1 MMIKTYSDIIFLF
14 LILMCVIRALLIN
27 SRLCRNTG
35 ESDWTSDIDLEP
47 NNVTNGGV
55 LTLFYECNIV
65 TCKIL
70 EFYMSVHVSHKLSVE
85 ERDSLTM
92 LALSLD

>member
-14 LILMCVIRALLIN
+14 LILMCVIRVLLIN

-55 LTLFYECNIV
+55 LTLFYECN
-65 TCKIL
+65 
-70 EFYMSVHVSHKLSVE
+70 M
-85 ERDSLTM
+85 
-92 LALSLD
+92 